1 MPNALKGPRDPYTT
15 ITAVVLFAV
24 AALMIWRAPHLLDSP
39 EGWTRVAVPLAA
51 GVGLLKA
58 ADSKGSA

>member
-1 MPNALKGPRDPYTT
+1 MAIKSPRNPFTT
-15 ITAVVLFAV
+15 LAAVALFAV
-24 AALMIWRAPHLLDSP
+24 AALMIWRAPHLLDTT

-58 ADSKGSA
+58 ADEKGAE

>member
-1 MPNALKGPRDPYTT
+1 MSKLKSPRDPYTT
-15 ITAVVLFAV
+15 VAAVVLFAV
-24 AALMIWRAPHLLDSP
+24 TALMVWRAPHLMDTA

-58 ADSKGSA
+58 ADAKGTE